1 MSMKR
6 EENSLVVW
14 SLSRLKPK
22 QNSIINL
29 PVLTWR
35 NICYAFQILIFVT
48 EQQNTKGVFFSSI
61 PGHPVKDK
69 WIPETGEIFFFSLSV
84 LGFKRN
90 CNVPVSKNLWNAC
103 WWVFVLLWNT
113 GSIVQGIA
121 QSHETGSGEL
131 LKIRASAPP
140 LKPFLRSPRLPLASS
155 KRNSS
160 NQYVLST
167 V

>member
-48 EQQNTKGVFFSSI
+48 EQQNTKGGFFSSV

-69 WIPETGEIFFFSLSV
+69 WIPETDEIFFFPSQPLD
-84 LGFKRN
+84 LK
-90 CNVPVSKNLWNAC
+90 
-103 WWVFVLLWNT
+103 
-113 GSIVQGIA
+113 GIA
-121 QSHETGSGEL
+121 MSLFLKTCEMPADGSLCYSETQ
-131 LKIRASAPP
+131 AA
-140 LKPFLRSPRLPLASS
+140 
-155 KRNSS
+155 
-160 NQYVLST
+160 LSRE
-167 V
+167 